1 MNGKNGYAVF
11 FFPQALE
18 ALGEAIKPYLQDGP
32 AGPHLVCR
40 EIDTGGALIEM
51 TLEGVTT
58 EGRSVQLELML
69 PGSMVRMIVSSQSD
83 GDFGFGPRLTAPPA
97 PVLPPAG
104 PTAEAPTAPSESIPE
119 GGAQP
124 PAMPKADTPE
134 DDL

>member
-1 MNGKNGYAVF
+1 MNDLNGYAVF

-18 ALGEAIKPYLQDGP
+18 ALGDAIKPYLQEGK
-32 AGPHLVCR
+32 AGPHLLCR

-58 EGRSVQLELML
+58 EGRSVQLELMV

-83 GDFGFGPRLTAPPA
+83 GDVGFGPRLTAPPA

-104 PTAEAPTAPSESIPE
+104 PTAEAPTAPSEAIPE

>member
-32 AGPHLVCR
+32 AGPHLVCQ

-58 EGRSVQLELML
+58 EGRSVLLELML

-83 GDFGFGPRLTAPPA
+83 GGFGFGPRLAASPA
-97 PVLPPAG
+97 P
-104 PTAEAPTAPSESIPE
+104 APQRPICAASP
-119 GGAQP
+119 
-124 PAMPKADTPE
+124 
-134 DDL
+134 